1 MASSICRSR
10 ITVLVVAKATPNN
23 LRDTLFPL
31 GELRHLSKSLA
42 EAMDEETRFWEIVF
56 CFAREAGGGGCRCLI
71 RGTAEIPYCRWLIEL
86 ISEFFFFL

>member
-10 ITVLVVAKATPNN
+10 ITVLVAAKATPSN

-31 GELRHLSKSLA
+31 GELRHLRFRHLSKSLA

-56 CFAREAGGGGCRCLI
+56 CFAREAAGGGAADVLLGEPQRSRI
-71 RGTAEIPYCRWLIEL
+71 ADG
-86 ISEFFFFL
+86 

>member
-31 GELRHLSKSLA
+31 GELRYLRFRHLSKSLA

-56 CFAREAGGGGCRCLI
+56 CFAREAAGGGLQMS
-71 RGTAEIPYCRWLIEL
+71 Y
-86 ISEFFFFL
+86 